1 MNNMILWIKLYNALF
16 KYTNILY
23 FFSIS
28 LPALPRSYI
37 PKIFDIDHLVVLS
50 RV

>member
-16 KYTNILY
+16 KYTNIFYFLSTY
-23 FFSIS
+23 FF
-28 LPALPRSYI
+28 ALPRSDI